1 MRELIEVLGENVTVV
16 VIIAIG
22 SVMLIGTVMRHLSA
36 MFIASAREKSRRE
49 IAAYIAEGSISP
61 DQGERLIKVD
71 VNNDRGK
78 VASPFA

>member
-16 VIIAIG
+16 VIVAIG

-49 IAAYIAEGSISP
+49 IAAYIAEGSISS